1 MESVSLDTLNTF
13 AEITGFDVVTYL
25 SDFNTFVNE
34 NYTKIVSFYSGNSK
48 SDKESFNKL
57 ERLINET
64 NKLHSLININVENL
78 PNYEYWVLVDTLSD
92 IRTKIETIN
101 NISVW
106 LRSSIKAGDYK
117 KDAQTIY
124 TLTQNET
131 LESVSRNVVNDNQ
144 PWNNWAAI
152 ALENSLN
159 EEDYTSKGDIA
170 LKIASSATKNYNI
183 QSVVDNLTPQNIYG
197 RGIKKKI
204 EFDTFNQ
211 DLAVLIESD
220 TLMQSIDILAN
231 LKTGNNPQ
239 YPNEGIAKDLV
250 VGQPMSQASYPSLIR
265 QLQANFSTDDT
276 IQSVVITDILKD
288 SDTVGFTYE
297 VTTVIEEIINEQK
310 MKV

>member
-1 MESVSLDTLNTF
+1 MESVSLDTLNSF
-13 AEITGFDVVTYL
+13 AEITGFDIVAYL

-48 SDKESFNKL
+48 SDKESFQKL
-57 ERLINET
+57 ENLINET
-64 NKLHSLININVENL
+64 NKLHSLININVENF
-78 PNYEYWVLVDTLSD
+78 PNYEFWVLVDTLAD

-159 EEDYTSKGDIA
+159 EEDYTSKGDVA

-197 RGIKKKI
+197 RDIKKKI

-239 YPNEGIAKDLV
+239 YPNEGIVKDLV
-250 VGQPMSQASYPSLIR
+250 VGQPMSQVSYPSLIR

>member
-159 EEDYTSKGDIA
+159 EEDYTSKGDVA

-197 RGIKKKI
+197 RDIKKKI

-239 YPNEGIAKDLV
+239 YPNEGIVKDLV

>member
-1 MESVSLDTLNTF
+1 MESVSLDTLNSF
-13 AEITGFDVVTYL
+13 AEITGFDVVAYL

-48 SDKESFNKL
+48 SDKESFQKL
-57 ERLINET
+57 ENLINET
-64 NKLHSLININVENL
+64 NKLHSLININVENF
-78 PNYEYWVLVDTLSD
+78 PNYEFWVLVDTLAD
-92 IRTKIETIN
+92 VRTKIETIN

-131 LESVSRNVVNDNQ
+131 LESVSRNIVNDSQ

-159 EEDYTSKGDIA
+159 EEDYTSKGDVA

-197 RGIKKKI
+197 RDIKKKI

-220 TLMQSIDILAN
+220 TLMQSVDILAN

-250 VGQPMSQASYPSLIR
+250 VGQPMSQVSYPSLIR

-276 IQSVVITDILKD
+276 IQSVVITDISKD